1 MKYTSLMALMFVA
14 STSAVTL
21 SADPPA
27 KGAKPA
33 ELGGKPAAKPAAGG
47 ADPEDAWLTI
57 PKFTDDT
64 KDKMPWAT
72 DAGGVPVER
81 VGHADWLDK
90 HVEEVK
96 YIKSLVPPMP
106 AKEDRVAVAD
116 S

>member
-1 MKYTSLMALMFVA
+1 MKYTALIALVFVA
-14 STSAVTL
+14 STSAVSL

-33 ELGGKPAAKPAAGG
+33 ELGGAPAKAAGG

-57 PKFTDDT
+57 PKFDL
-64 KDKMPWAT
+64 KVS
-72 DAGGVPVER
+72 DAKWGGVDEGGLPVER

-90 HVEEVK
+90 HVDE
-96 YIKSLVPPMP
+96 IKVIRTFVPPMP
-106 AKEDRVAVAD
+106 VKEDRIAVAD

>member
-14 STSAVTL
+14 TTSAVTL

-33 ELGGKPAAKPAAGG
+33 ELGGAPAKAAAGG

-64 KDKMPWAT
+64 KDKMPWAV
-72 DAGGVPVER
+72 DEGGVPVER

-90 HVEEVK
+90 HVEEVRH
-96 YIKSLVPPMP
+96 IKSLVPPYP
-106 AKEDRVAVAD
+106 AKEDRIAVAD

>member
-1 MKYTSLMALMFVA
+1 MKYIALMALLFTA
-14 STSAVTL
+14 STSAITL
-21 SADPPA
+21 SDDAPA

-33 ELGGKPAAKPAAGG
+33 ELGKAPAGKPAAAG

-64 KDKMPWAT
+64 KDKMPWGV

-90 HVEEVK
+90 HVEDVK
-96 YIKSLVPPMP
+96 MYRSLVPPMP
-106 AKEDRVAVAD
+106 PKEDRVAVAD

>member
-14 STSAVTL
+14 STSAVVL

-33 ELGGKPAAKPAAGG
+33 ELGAAKPAAGG

-57 PKFTDDT
+57 PKFSDDT

-72 DAGGVPVER
+72 DEGGRCP
-81 VGHADWLDK
+81 
-90 HVEEVK
+90 
-96 YIKSLVPPMP
+96 S
-106 AKEDRVAVAD
+106 
-116 S
+116 